1 MTETSR
7 FPQRGTGEEIS
18 SADLLRECGRRL
30 TDAALWQ
37 AFQER
42 FNRQITTYVIRTVWM
57 LHGKTDSD
65 VICDLV
71 QDVHLRLL
79 QNEGRVMSG
88 FRGETD
94 FSVLAFLGRT
104 AMGVVS
110 DYYRSQQ
117 AGKRRPAE
125 IISIEEARRHEEHS
139 KVPADLDVT
148 SILSWIDVQRL
159 IDSEPDRRNA
169 TRNVLIFKLHY
180 VEGLTMREISQY
192 PGFDLTEAAI
202 EVILKNLRTE
212 LKKRMGR

>member
-1 MTETSR
+1 M
-7 FPQRGTGEEIS
+7 S

-30 TDAALWQ
+30 TDASLWKV
-37 AFQER
+37 FHER
-42 FNRQITTYVIRTVWM
+42 FHRQITTYVVRTVLM
-57 LHGKTDSD
+57 FRGKTDTD
-65 VICDLV
+65 LVCDLV

-79 QNEGRVMSG
+79 KNNGRGMSG

-110 DYYRSQQ
+110 DHYRSQQ

-125 IISIEEARRHEEHS
+125 IISIEEARRHRAEEAEI
-139 KVPADLDVT
+139 PADLDVT

-180 VEGLTMREISQY
+180 VEGLTVREISHY
-192 PGFDLTEAAI
+192 PGFNLTEAAI
-202 EVILKNLRTE
+202 EVILKNLRNE
-212 LKKRMGR
+212 LRRRMGR